1 MKKLT
6 ILLFN
11 LVLGMSLLAQQPAD
25 RSKMENE
32 RKAIQKELQEI
43 QGVYNKVKGQ
53 RRETIGQLNLLQKK
67 MSLQNRYINNINKE
81 IKILSDELYLS
92 QLEVNKLQKEL
103 DTLRSQYARSV
114 IYAYKN
120 RSTYDYLNFIFSASS
135 FNDALKRVA
144 YLRSYRTYRQE
155 QVANIVE
162 TQKKIEDRKQQ
173 LMAKRTQK
181 SGALQNQTQQFNVLQ
196 EQRKEK
202 DEVVAK
208 LKSKESELS
217 KQITA
222 RKKKDA
228 QLKNA
233 IAAIIRREIE
243 ARRKAE
249 EAERKRLAAIEK
261 ERRDREERE
270 RKAAAAATAGSGS
283 ATSTPTRSTPSRPT
297 VTEKREE
304 SSASTVALNAKEV
317 ALSNSFAGNKGKLPW
332 PVDNGYV
339 SIPFGTYSI
348 PGTSIKG
355 ENPGITIT
363 TPSPGTSVKAVFD
376 GEVLSVFNL
385 GDGTMAVTI
394 SHGKYFSTYSNL
406 SGVSVGRGS
415 NVRTGQAI
423 GRAAADDEGG
433 SGGKLDFLLM
443 INTQNVNPTPW
454 LRR

>member
-11 LVLGMSLLAQQPAD
+11 LFLGLALLAQQPAD

-32 RKAIQKELQEI
+32 RKALQKELKEI
-43 QGVYNKVKGQ
+43 QSVYNQVKGQ

-67 MSLQNRYINNINKE
+67 MSLQNRYIGNISKE
-81 IKILSDELYLS
+81 IKILNNEVYMST
-92 QLEVNKLQKEL
+92 LEVNKLQKQL
-103 DTLRSQYARSV
+103 DTLRTQYARSV
-114 IYAYKN
+114 VYAYKN

-144 YLRSYRTYRQE
+144 YLRSYRTYRQQ
-155 QVANIVE
+155 QVANIIE
-162 TQKKIEDRKQQ
+162 TQKAIEDRKQQ
-173 LMAKRTQK
+173 LLGKKTQK
-181 SGALQNQTQQFNVLQ
+181 NQALQSQAQQYKVLEDQ
-196 EQRKEK
+196 KKEK
-202 DEVVAK
+202 DAVVNK

-249 EAERKRLAAIEK
+249 EAERKRLADAEK
-261 ERRDREERE
+261 A
-270 RKAAAAATAGSGS
+270 RKARETKTTPSTADRDDDATTTTTARTTTKKE
-283 ATSTPTRSTPSRPT
+283 TSTAAP
-297 VTEKREE
+297 
-304 SSASTVALNAKEV
+304 VALNAKEV

-339 SIPFGTYSI
+339 SIPYGTYSI

-355 ENPGITIT
+355 DNPGITIT
-363 TPSPGTSVKAVFD
+363 TPSPGTTVKAIFD

-406 SGVSVGRGS
+406 SGVSVSRGS
-415 NVRTGQAI
+415 NVRTGQSI

-433 SGGKLDFLLM
+433 AGGKLDFLLM
-443 INTQNVNPTPW
+443 VNTQNVNPTPW